1 MKIWETSA
9 AENIAGEIRI
19 AGDKSISHRAIMLGA
34 LAEGIT
40 EVSGFLE
47 GEDCLATLK
56 AFQAM
61 GVEIERL
68 GAGRVRIHG
77 VGLHGLK
84 APTAPLDMGNS
95 GTSMR
100 LLSGILAGQT
110 FDSTLIGDESLMK
123 RPMRRVTQPLAQMGA
138 AIDTTENG
146 TAPLVIK
153 GQTLQAMDYA
163 LPVASAQIKSAV
175 LLAGLYANGVTRVQE
190 CGISRDHSERML
202 RGFGVEVNK
211 DGDWLSIQGGQRL
224 QACTIEVP
232 ADISSAAFFIV
243 AALIAPSGEVVL
255 PNVGINPT
263 RAAVI
268 EILQAMGGD
277 IVLENPREAGGE
289 PVADI
294 RVRAS
299 RLHGITIDER
309 LVPIAIDE
317 FPIIFIAAACA
328 EGETFAQGLAE
339 LRVKESDRLA
349 AMAAGLTAC
358 GVDCCAEETSMR
370 IQGRAQGAAFEG
382 AVVESLGDHRIAMSF
397 AVAGIRAAAP
407 IVVRDCANVA
417 TSFPEFMRLAQ
428 AVGLRLREVD
438 DA

>member
-370 IQGRAQGAAFEG
+370 IQGRAQGAAFKG

-428 AVGLRLREVD
+428 AVGLRLREVG